1 MLPIFNSTH
10 TDLIIRFTLNPM
22 EISNMNISKFL
33 ASLLL
38 ATVCDTAVYAATPAA
53 APNGIQLPEGYKDW
67 RVISSSHRTDNNT
80 MRVIV
85 GNDKAIDAARKGQ
98 TNPWPDG
105 AILGKLVWKAEI
117 DANWPTATVPGKFV
131 HAEFMHKD
139 AKKYEATGGWGFARW
154 LGEEQKPY
162 GKDANFVQE
171 CFSCHTPV
179 KGNDYVFTH
188 PAKLP

>member
-1 MLPIFNSTH
+1 MAGNAFFFQFHPYRLDHLFYFNS
-10 TDLIIRFTLNPM
+10 M
-22 EISNMNISKFL
+22 EISSMTISKFL

-38 ATVCDTAVYAATPAA
+38 ATVCNAAVYAATPAE
-53 APNGIQLPEGYKDW
+53 APNGIQLPQGYKDW

-117 DANWPTATVPGKFV
+117 DELANRNSTGKICTCRV
-131 HAEFMHKD
+131 HAQGCQKIRS
-139 AKKYEATGGWGFARW
+139 YWR
-154 LGEEQKPY
+154 LGICTLV
-162 GKDANFVQE
+162 G
-171 CFSCHTPV
+171 
-179 KGNDYVFTH
+179 
-188 PAKLP
+188 